1 VHRATKKYL
10 SKPAKSRW
18 YNQSYQ
24 GSFCCVLNET
34 NRNKMSHLYEKD
46 YANWAEIM
54 ANLLAEKQFD
64 ELDIDNLVEEIKDL
78 SKRERDQLISS
89 IRLIIHHLLKWKYQ
103 PQKRSRSWQI
113 TIERERN
120 NIDLYLE
127 DSPSLRQYL
136 ASEWVNKAHRIARL
150 DAAKETDLNFPKE
163 CPFTIEE
170 ILDFNYFPASDAEK
184 GSD

>member
-78 SKRERDQLISS
+78 SKRERDKLISS

-103 PQKRSRSWQI
+103 PQKRAMRWA
-113 TIERERN
+113 
-120 NIDLYLE
+120 L
-127 DSPSLRQYL
+127 
-136 ASEWVNKAHRIARL
+136 
-150 DAAKETDLNFPKE
+150 
-163 CPFTIEE
+163 FTH
-170 ILDFNYFPASDAEK
+170 SDARYCLQLGLSSRYRSILLRSLSMVICQLLERFC
-184 GSD
+184 GSYFHLRR